1 MQELTLAVFGIDFPN
16 ENGTNRRSEA
26 MMTPP
31 GAPIDLVPEPKNKH
45 DPNAIAVF
53 SAQGAQLGYLS
64 AERAPFVGLRIG
76 RGEDVVAIFQG
87 IDGGSA
93 FVRVRFGGG
102 TPTLPPPSDTPLA
115 PPRLSRAARKSV
127 PYDPHSF
134 QPDEDGDVLLRNHAI
149 GKLARQMETSD
160 AARPICRGSDHWGAA
175 RA

>member
-1 MQELTLAVFGIDFPN
+1 MQELTLAVVGIDFPN

-53 SAQGAQLGYLS
+53 SAQGVQLGYVS
-64 AERAPFVGLRIG
+64 AERAPFVCLRIG
-76 RGEDVVAIFQG
+76 RGEDVAAIFQG

-93 FVRVRFGGG
+93 FIRVRFGGG
-102 TPTLPPPSDTPLA
+102 VPALPPPSDMPPAPLR
-115 PPRLSRAARKSV
+115 PPRPARTSE

-134 QPDEDGDVLLRNHAI
+134 QPDEDGP
-149 GKLARQMETSD
+149 E
-160 AARPICRGSDHWGAA
+160 WGA
-175 RA
+175 